1 MPHMSDF
8 RFSSQS
14 LQDYVECQRRFA
26 LRYIQKLDWPAEES
40 SPYLAF
46 EQFRQKGN
54 QFHACIDQYFHH
66 VDPQAIEKQIM
77 DDGLRQWW
85 KSFLQFMADKKFT
98 FSTSE
103 ILFQTSLNGH
113 VLIAKFDLLV
123 LQANGNF
130 TIYDWKTT
138 AGDKKPKRNALTE
151 KMQTRIYPYVLCRS
165 TNLIDKQPAIQPAQV
180 ELVYWFPQFPDQ
192 PESFPYSSIQV
203 QADEETLTVLMNEIS
218 QKAAADFPKTED
230 ENRCRFCVYRSYCG
244 RGKQAANAFEG
255 ETEFDFDLSD
265 LDLDIEKIEE
275 ISY

>member
-1 MPHMSDF
+1 MPHMPDF

-26 LRYIQKLDWPAEES
+26 LRSIQKLDWPAEES

-66 VDPQAIEKQIM
+66 VDPKAIESRIT
-77 DDGLRQWW
+77 DDELRQWW
-85 KSFLQFMADKKFT
+85 DSFLQFMTGKNFT

-103 ILFQTSLNGH
+103 ILFQTNLNEH

-138 AGDKKPKRNALTE
+138 ASKKEPNPKFLKE
-151 KMQTRIYPYVLCRS
+151 KMQTRIYPFVLSRS
-165 TNLIDKQPAIQPAQV
+165 SNLANGKQAVQPAQV

-192 PESFPYSSIQV
+192 SERFPYSSIQM
-203 QADEETLTVLMNEIS
+203 QDDEKMIAGLMNEIS
-218 QKAAADFPKTED
+218 QKTVADFPKTED
-230 ENRCRFCVYRSYCG
+230 ERRCRFCVYRSYCG
-244 RGKQAANAFEG
+244 CGKQAANIFEG
-255 ETEFDFDLSD
+255 EPEFDLDLSD
-265 LDLDIEKIEE
+265 LDLDMEKIEE

>member
-1 MPHMSDF
+1 MPHMPDF

-54 QFHACIDQYFHH
+54 QFHACIDQYFHN
-66 VDPQAIEKQIM
+66 VDPQAIESRIM
-77 DDGLRQWW
+77 DEELRQWW
-85 KSFLQFMADKKFT
+85 ESFLQFMAGKDFT

-103 ILFQTSLNGH
+103 ILFQTSLNNH

-123 LQANGNF
+123 KQTNADF

-138 AGDKKPKRNALTE
+138 AGEKGPNLKYLKE

-165 TNLIDKQPAIQPAQV
+165 SNLVNGKQTIQPAQV

-192 PESFPYSSIQV
+192 SFCFPYSSV
-203 QADEETLTVLMNEIS
+203 QMQDDENIMAGLMNEIDKKS
-218 QKAAADFPKTED
+218 VDDFPKTED
-230 ENRCRFCVYRSYCG
+230 DKRCRFCVYRSYCG
-244 RGKQAANAFEG
+244 RGKQAANIFEG

-265 LDLDIEKIEE
+265 LDLDFEKIEE

>member
-1 MPHMSDF
+1 MPRIPDF

-54 QFHACIDQYFHH
+54 QFHTCSDQYFHH
-66 VDPQAIEKQIM
+66 VAPQAIEKQIL
-77 DDGLRQWW
+77 DDDLRLWW
-85 KSFLQFMADKKFT
+85 GNFLQFIATKDFN

-103 ILFQTSLNGH
+103 ILFQTSLNEH

-123 LQANGNF
+123 MQTNGNF
-130 TIYDWKTT
+130 SIYDWKTI
-138 AGDKKPKRNALTE
+138 AGRKKPKRNTLAE
-151 KMQTRIYPYVLCRS
+151 KMQTHIYPYVLCKS
-165 TNLIDKQPAIQPAQV
+165 TNLIDRQPAIQPSQV
-180 ELVYWFPQFPDQ
+180 ELIYWFPQFPDQ
-192 PESFPYSSIQV
+192 PESFPYSSIQM
-203 QADEETLTVLMNEIS
+203 QADEKTITALMNEIC
-218 QKAAADFPKTED
+218 QKATDDFPKTED
-230 ENRCRFCVYRSYCG
+230 ESRCRFCVYRSYCG
-244 RGKQAANAFEG
+244 RGKQAANIFEG

-265 LDLDIEKIEE
+265 LDLDIEKVEE